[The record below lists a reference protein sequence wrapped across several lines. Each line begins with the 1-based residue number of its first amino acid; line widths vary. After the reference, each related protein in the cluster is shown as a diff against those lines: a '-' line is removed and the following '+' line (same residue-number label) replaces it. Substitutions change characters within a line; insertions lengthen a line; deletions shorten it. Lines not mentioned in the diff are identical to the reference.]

1 MKRTILSFSAA
12 VSTLLAACTSNKVT
26 KVAEYNEYVQP
37 NWYMNCKDID
47 TESNGFWFWDTTTFY
62 YSCGSSLSGFESAA
76 QIKATQVARRNMAD
90 RLNGVISSGTKIRMN
105 DIGTSENIQSE
116 TETEMLVVNRITD
129 TALRHY
135 ATTEHYSYKM
145 NGNYHSFVMIKLSK
159 ENVDEMIEEAIA
171 KNVVK
176 QTPPEKQF
184 STSQLEN
191 L

>member
-1 MKRTILSFSAA
+1 MKVTVLTFAA
-12 VSTLLAACTSNKVT
+12 TVSLLAAACSTNKVV
-26 KVAEYNEYVQP
+26 KVAEYKEYVQP
-37 NWYMNCKDID
+37 EWYMNCKDID
-47 TESNGFWFWDTTTFY
+47 TESNGVWFWNSTTYY

-105 DIGTSENIQSE
+105 DIGTSESITSE
-116 TETEMLVVNRITD
+116 TETEMLIVNKITD

-159 ENVDEMIEEAIA
+159 EHVDEMIEEAIA
-171 KNVVK
+171 QNSIK

-184 STSQLEN
+184 STSQLEK